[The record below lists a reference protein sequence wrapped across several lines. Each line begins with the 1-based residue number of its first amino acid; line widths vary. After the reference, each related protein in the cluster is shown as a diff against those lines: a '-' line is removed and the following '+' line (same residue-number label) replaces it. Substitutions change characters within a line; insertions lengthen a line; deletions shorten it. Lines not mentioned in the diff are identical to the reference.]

1 MNFDHNLSRERP
13 VNLVRIIAE
22 ELLPSVMKKLG
33 VEETE
38 ENREDI
44 LALALN
50 AVPTKYVTTEQ
61 GKQYAQLVE
70 VYKLQYETDITT
82 ALTRASLKVMRSPR
96 GKK

>member
-1 MNFDHNLSRERP
+1 MIFDHNLNNERP
-13 VNLVRIIAE
+13 VNLVRIVAE

-33 VEETE
+33 VEGTE

-50 AVPTKYVTTEQ
+50 SIPTKYVTTEQ
-61 GKQYAQLVE
+61 GKQYAQLIE

-82 ALTRASLKVMRSPR
+82 ALTKASIKVMRRPR
-96 GKK
+96 GSK